1 MEPAKGALDRRLA
14 DGLRNHQAARTRP
27 ARGPLVLASISNSTC
42 EPLVRDSKAPPSTLE
57 RWKKYS
63 TPSSAAR
70 NPNPRSLIDLIVPIG
85 ICNLP
90 CRSAALLASLIDRP
104 AREVSGGE
112 RSITNAKDS
121 SRVPQA
127 ARSGGTAARSKPAA
141 GRDGHESRQPGRAEL
156 PRELLLG
163 WLEARVA
170 CQQPLRR
177 S

>member
-1 MEPAKGALDRRLA
+1 MKPTKGALDRRLA

-63 TPSSAAR
+63 TPSSAAK
-70 NPNPRSLIDLIVPIG
+70 NPNPRSFIDLIVPIG

-112 RSITNAKDS
+112 RSITNGEGH
-121 SRVPQA
+121 PQSNTGGSIW
-127 ARSGGTAARSKPAA
+127 RESG
-141 GRDGHESRQPGRAEL
+141 
-156 PRELLLG
+156 
-163 WLEARVA
+163 
-170 CQQPLRR
+170 RR
-177 S
+177 SAAVCRSPAGTNPDLAPVDGRS